1 MLLSNRKSG
10 LPVESVNISAN
21 VTEHAKD
28 NCNIKSIFRITWR
41 AIFELQSLP
50 RIPKLNKWIIIL
62 GCENKKHKNV
72 MRDLRAISNILQPK
86 ISNSNIWTS
95 SAKMSLYAILWRLEI
110 IIIHFNAYTR
120 TYMSHYWDANFA
132 AYLVAPCWYA

>member
-1 MLLSNRKSG
+1 MLDRKSC
-10 LPVESVNISAN
+10 LPVESITILTNI
-21 VTEHAKD
+21 TEHAKD
-28 NCNIKSIFRITWR
+28 NCNIKSIFRTTWR

-62 GCENKKHKNV
+62 GCENKKYAKRHTWFACHFKYTTTKNQPFQHL
-72 MRDLRAISNILQPK
+72 DILGE
-86 ISNSNIWTS
+86 NELVCHTLAFRNHN
-95 SAKMSLYAILWRLEI
+95 
-110 IIIHFNAYTR
+110 IHFNAYTR